1 MKSGHSMRRS
11 GISIISAA
19 ILLAAPGCRFPY
31 GFSGGGL
38 PPNIHT
44 MAILPFE
51 NRTPSPNVQQELLE
65 RMRSELRR
73 RLGVG
78 DAPEDKA
85 DAVVRGAII
94 EYQPDIA
101 VGFNTQ
107 STSARRRLQITI
119 DVEIYDIAKGK
130 VLFSRKG
137 LSRSGEYAERA
148 DAEGRRLA
156 IEQLV
161 NDIVEGAQ
169 SQW

>member
-1 MKSGHSMRRS
+1 
-11 GISIISAA
+11 
-19 ILLAAPGCRFPY
+19 
-31 GFSGGGL
+31 
-38 PPNIHT
+38 

-85 DAVVRGAII
+85 DAVVRGAIV
-94 EYQPDIA
+94 EYQPDIP
-101 VGFNTQ
+101 VGFSTQ
-107 STSARRRLQITI
+107 STSARRQLQITI
-119 DVEIYDIAKGK
+119 DVEIYDVARGK

-137 LSRSGEYAERA
+137 LRATGEYAERA

-156 IEQLV
+156 IERLV
-161 NDIVEGAQ
+161 NDVIEGAQ

>member
-1 MKSGHSMRRS
+1 
-11 GISIISAA
+11 
-19 ILLAAPGCRFPY
+19 
-31 GFSGGGL
+31 
-38 PPNIHT
+38 

-130 VLFSRKG
+130 VLFTRKG
-137 LSRSGEYAERA
+137 LRADGEYAERA

-156 IEQLV
+156 IEKLV
-161 NDIVEGAQ
+161 NQIIEGAQ

>member
-1 MKSGHSMRRS
+1 MT
-11 GISIISAA
+11 
-19 ILLAAPGCRFPY
+19 APGCRFPY
-31 GFSGGGL
+31 GFNGGGL

-85 DAVVRGAII
+85 DAIVRGAII

-107 STSARRRLQITI
+107 STSARRSLQITI
-119 DVEIYDIAKGK
+119 DVEIYDVGKGK

-137 LSRSGEYAERA
+137 LRADGEYAERA
-148 DAEGRRLA
+148 DADGRRLA
-156 IEQLV
+156 IEKLV
-161 NDIVEGAQ
+161 NQIIEGAQ

>member
-1 MKSGHSMRRS
+1 LIRRF

-19 ILLAAPGCRFPY
+19 MMLAAAACHFPY

-44 MAILPFE
+44 IAILPFE

-85 DAVVRGAII
+85 DAVVRGTIV

-101 VGFNTQ
+101 VGFSTQ

-119 DVEIYDIAKGK
+119 DVEIYDVGKGK

-137 LSRSGEYAERA
+137 LRREGEYAERA